1 MFHASPPGEHLEDL
15 LNRGASPEEWSE
27 AIEAYPD
34 SFEAWERVARDPR
47 TPPEV
52 LVKLLNHPWHRVA
65 EEAAKTLAGH
75 PEATD
80 EQLTALA
87 KSVFEYGEKPSLF
100 RKAIREEVYK
110 ILTKRPRGTESDW
123 EALAALWALA
133 EL

>member
-27 AIEAYPD
+27 AIEAHPD

-80 EQLTALA
+80 EQLTVLA
-87 KSVFEYGEKPSLF
+87 KTVFEYGEKPSLF
-100 RKAIREEVYK
+100 RKAIKKEVYK
-110 ILTKRPRGTESDW
+110 ILLERPRSMESDW
-123 EALAALWALA
+123 IIPATIWSWASY
-133 EL
+133 